1 MRATFFSSLAVV
13 LSLASSSVAVQSC
26 VNGAGIVGECI
37 STSSCSSAGGS
48 SQAGYCPGA
57 SSIQCCTWS
66 SSSCAGQCMPNLGCG
81 GSSVTGLCPGGSE
94 VQCCKNNPAKLSGY
108 TALQSAHARQIGK
121 AVSAMGLNRQACLAA
136 ITTGITEASLL
147 NYANS
152 GVSASYN
159 YLYDAVSNDY
169 DSVGVFQQRVTY
181 YPNVANDMNPQAAAT
196 AFLKQMVNVSGWQ
209 TMDVGKLCQTVQKS
223 AYPDRYDANV
233 GKASSICSA
242 IGF

>member
-1 MRATFFSSLAVV
+1 
-13 LSLASSSVAVQSC
+13 
-26 VNGAGIVGECI
+26 
-37 STSSCSSAGGS
+37 
-48 SQAGYCPGA
+48 
-57 SSIQCCTWS
+57 
-66 SSSCAGQCMPNLGCG
+66 MPNLGCG
-81 GSSVTGLCPGGSE
+81 GYSDPANLCPGGAE

-108 TALQSAHARQIGK
+108 SALQSAHARQIGK

-136 ITTGITEASLL
+136 ITTGLTEASLL

-209 TMDVGKLCQTVQKS
+209 TMDVGKLCQAVQRS

-233 GKASSICSA
+233 GRASSICSA